1 MEQTW
6 PALTQRAFWKLRGLN
21 PKSCQVPLLQ
31 PSILELSS
39 EPFFSSALPTALCCI
54 QGVVSFTKQLKKKIA
69 SRMKNHQIHSCNV
82 LKTFKSSPAFSLKL
96 FLADSAVFGGRGK
109 TPKSNTIK
117 KCMQLSW
124 LTFIINSVMWG
135 KRATN
140 SP

>member
-6 PALTQRAFWKLRGLN
+6 PALTQRAFWKLRDLN

-39 EPFFSSALPTALCCI
+39 EPFLSSALPTALCCI
-54 QGVVSFTKQLKKKIA
+54 QGVVSFTKHLKKKKKKIA

-124 LTFIINSVMWG
+124 LTFKENKLSDVG
-135 KRATN
+135 
-140 SP
+140 